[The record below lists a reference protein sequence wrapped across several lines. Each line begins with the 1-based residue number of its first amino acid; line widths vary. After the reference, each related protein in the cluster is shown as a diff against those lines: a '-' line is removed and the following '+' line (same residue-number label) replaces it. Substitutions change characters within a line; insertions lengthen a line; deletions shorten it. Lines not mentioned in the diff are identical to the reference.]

1 MFGGSQN
8 ALDAL
13 LNTDR
18 RLNCNKRNRRTI
30 AHIYRP
36 MDIYKKMKM
45 FLCLFNGPDNTLC
58 IYIYV
63 YRFLLCVSPA
73 SPSSQK
79 KRRNFGAGR
88 LKHIIH
94 PSLLIRNV
102 SSISIGFSGRKKRK
116 YTKNF
121 GSVEKQ
127 VWNLGVSNV
136 SRLALETVL
145 LSSFCTETLKEGMCS
160 PSS

>member
-18 RLNCNKRNRRTI
+18 RLNCNKRNRQTI

-36 MDIYKKMKM
+36 MDIYKKMEM

-58 IYIYV
+58 IYIRLPFPIV
-63 YRFLLCVSPA
+63 CLPRIPLFT
-73 SPSSQK
+73 K

>member
-1 MFGGSQN
+1 
-8 ALDAL
+8 
-13 LNTDR
+13 
-18 RLNCNKRNRRTI
+18 
-30 AHIYRP
+30 
-36 MDIYKKMKM
+36 MDIYKKMEM

-94 PSLLIRNV
+94 PSLYWFEMFLQFP
-102 SSISIGFSGRKKRK
+102 SASQ
-116 YTKNF
+116 
-121 GSVEKQ
+121 VEKKENIQ
-127 VWNLGVSNV
+127 KT
-136 SRLALETVL
+136 LEA
-145 LSSFCTETLKEGMCS
+145 
-160 PSS
+160 

>member
-63 YRFLLCVSPA
+63 YRFLLCLPRIPLFTKKKKKLWRWTAETHYSP
-73 SPSSQK
+73 
-79 KRRNFGAGR
+79 
-88 LKHIIH
+88 L
-94 PSLLIRNV
+94 SLLIRNV